1 MTNRVS
7 VEREIFLNGERYPLG
22 GDGRVRTI
30 VTSQYPQK
38 IVLGDVDKDSNPRT
52 SLIVWDDWSGGV
64 GVYST
69 DGKENLNRSHF
80 SRADGRYK
88 NHLTL
93 PPLYTAGADS
103 GVAGL
108 TTAINEF
115 GLKLYVALG
124 NGLDIRAYTVA
135 SNSWGSQLTTPAA
148 SAYESIA
155 FTMGATDYIAFAY
168 GTGYEYSTNPDDS
181 ASWINDTTDVKSFAF
196 WDDRLWGL
204 DNTGQLWF
212 SSVIGTEVNDAK
224 IPLPDGYAHVLFTG
238 PDAQGERF
246 STCPPRSDYMPT
258 MRPMRGLSRR
268 RSPSQE
274 WPRQMQIQ

>member
-38 IVLGDVDKDSNPRT
+38 LVLGDVDKDSNPRT

-69 DGKENLNRSHF
+69 DGKENLNRSQF

-103 GVAGL
+103 GVGGL

-124 NGLDIRAYTVA
+124 NGTDIRAYTVA
-135 SNSWGSQLTTPAA
+135 SNSWGSQLTTPASA
-148 SAYESIA
+148 AYESIA
-155 FTMGATDYIAFAY
+155 FTMGTTDYIAFAY
-168 GTGYEYSTNPDDS
+168 GTGYEYSTAPD
-181 ASWINDTTDVKSFAF
+181 
-196 WDDRLWGL
+196 
-204 DNTGQLWF
+204 
-212 SSVIGTEVNDAK
+212 SS
-224 IPLPDGYAHVLFTG
+224 
-238 PDAQGERF
+238 
-246 STCPPRSDYMPT
+246 
-258 MRPMRGLSRR
+258 
-268 RSPSQE
+268 
-274 WPRQMQIQ
+274 